1 MTYEQTA
8 AFFKLGLNLDSSRS
22 DVKCAYAEKLGT
34 CSLETNP
41 EDWMLLHNAY
51 EKASSAFDVNNDSS
65 SDTKSMF
72 YEDDNDEDDDSEND
86 YVSFFQYY

>member
-1 MTYEQTA
+1 
-8 AFFKLGLNLDSSRS
+8 
-22 DVKCAYAEKLGT
+22 
-34 CSLETNP
+34 
-41 EDWMLLHNAY
+41 MLLHNAY